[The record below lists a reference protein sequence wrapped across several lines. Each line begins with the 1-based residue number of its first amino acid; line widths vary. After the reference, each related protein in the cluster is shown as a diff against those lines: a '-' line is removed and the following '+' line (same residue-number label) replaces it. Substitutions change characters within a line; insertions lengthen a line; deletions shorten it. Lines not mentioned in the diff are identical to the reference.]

1 MSVERICRVYVPPAQ
16 GKAKPLS
23 QELEGQI
30 LVLQV
35 TDLTQSRKVI
45 PDLPTWLQSFALYT
59 AVILKDQPERAA
71 ELMAYQSIIA
81 KASLRYKWPSWV
93 MYDSIFRQE
102 MAGVTGTPRE
112 KLEPSILLLYVSLVK
127 H

>member
-1 MSVERICRVYVPPAQ
+1 M
-16 GKAKPLS
+16 S

-30 LVLQV
+30 LVVQV